1 MPPFLQILTR
11 TYQRP
16 NLLAANRASVRRQ
29 TNQGWWL
36 QTFLNDDAGRGV
48 GWSYANMAAYAPH
61 LEGLYVWI
69 LDDDDVCVCDT
80 LIDDLMEIAAIHN
93 PDVIM
98 MRMAHGPRGILPDKH
113 WQQRPVL
120 GDIGCSAFVVR
131 RAIWQAHAKYFEPT
145 YNGDFAF
152 ISSIFDEDYEI
163 YWHDCVASATQR
175 ISNGKPE
182 GRERRVPNPGRGVT
196 HAR

>member
-1 MPPFLQILTR
+1 MPPFLEILTR

-16 NLLAANRASVRRQ
+16 NLLAANKASLQRQ
-29 TNQGWWL
+29 TNQGWWR
-36 QTFLNDDAGRGV
+36 QTFLDDKEGRGV
-48 GWSYANMAAYAPH
+48 GWSYSNMAAYASN

-69 LDDDDVCVCDT
+69 LDDDDVCICDT
-80 LIDDLMEIAAIHN
+80 LINDLEEIVASHN

-98 MRMAHGPRGILPDKH
+98 LKMDHGPRGILPGKS

-131 RAIWQAHAKYFEPT
+131 REVWQAHAQYFTPD

-163 YWHDCVASATQR
+163 YWHDCVASKVQR
-175 ISNGKPE
+175 ISDGQPE
-182 GRERRVPNPGRGVT
+182 RVRRVPHPERRVSN
-196 HAR
+196 AR